1 MNFIKPFWPYLKNY
15 KARIAWGVLMVA
27 LAQVA
32 SSAIP
37 YMLKLAVDAI
47 EVGLESESK
56 DAVLSTVAFYALII
70 VALALVQ
77 MAFGMGMRWQ
87 IQATSRYVENDIRE
101 QYFRHLLTMSM
112 KYYSQMPTGDLMSR
126 ATHDVNSIRMF
137 LSFGIRMLFD
147 AAIALTLGLTVM
159 CFIDWQL
166 ALYALIPMPFLTLAM
181 NRVAGRINTGFRE
194 VQELFA
200 DISSRVQEN
209 LSGIRVVKA
218 YVQREGE
225 IETFEKLNR
234 QYLNKNKRLIGI
246 ESIIRPLAFLLSGT
260 SLIIVLWLGGE
271 RVLSGQISLGDFV
284 AFNGYLT
291 KLIFPIILVGWM
303 IDRYQRA
310 IAAMRRINAI
320 LEEKT
325 DIEDADDVITP
336 EEIRGDVELRNLT
349 FGYDKKTVILDNLNL
364 KIPAGS
370 SVAIVGR
377 VGSGKTTLGR
387 LIPRLIQA
395 GAGQLLID
403 GIPVEKLPLQVLREN
418 IGFVPQDSFLFS
430 DSLRENIALGV
441 VDPTEEDITWAME
454 TSQLL
459 NDLGDFPQGLDTMV
473 GERGVT
479 FSGGQKQR
487 TALARAVIRRPK
499 ILILDD
505 AMASVDTH
513 TEEEILRRLKVMM
526 AGRTTI
532 IIAHRIST
540 VMGAD
545 QIVVLDGGKVV
556 ELGTH
561 DALLANNGTYA
572 EMYQRQQLNQ
582 ELSEI

>member
-1 MNFIKPFWPYLKNY
+1 MRFIKPFWPFLRNY
-15 KARIAWGVLMVA
+15 KVRIASGILMVG

-37 YMLKLAVDAI
+37 YMLKLAVDGVEA
-47 EVGLESESK
+47 GLASGET
-56 DAVLSTVAFYALII
+56 DPVFDTVAFYALII
-70 VALALVQ
+70 VGLALVQ

-87 IQATSRYVENDIRE
+87 IQSTSHRVENDIRE
-101 QYFRHLLTMSM
+101 QYFRHLQTMSM
-112 KYYSQMPTGDLMSR
+112 AYYSRMPTGDLMSR
-126 ATHDVNSIRMF
+126 ATYDVNAIRTF

-147 AAIALTLGLTVM
+147 AVIALTLGFTVM

-166 ALYALIPMPFLTLAM
+166 AIYALIPMPFLSFAM

-200 DISSRVQEN
+200 DISSRVQES

-225 IETFEKLNR
+225 IAIFEKLNVKF
-234 QYLNKNKRLIGI
+234 LNKNKTLIGT

-310 IAAMRRINAI
+310 IAAMRRIGAI

-325 DIEDADDVITP
+325 DIEDGDHVIFP
-336 EEIRGDVELRNLT
+336 DEIRGDVELRNLT
-349 FGYDKKTVILDNLNL
+349 FAYDKKTRVLTDVNL

-370 SVAIVGR
+370 SMAIVGR
-377 VGSGKTTLGR
+377 VGAGKTTLGR

-395 GAGQLLID
+395 GDSQLLID
-403 GIPVEKLPLQVLREN
+403 GIPVERLPLKFLREN

-441 VDPTEEDITWAME
+441 VDPTEEDIAWAME
-454 TSQLL
+454 TSQLT
-459 NDLGDFPQGLDTMV
+459 NDLADFPQGLDTMV

-499 ILILDD
+499 ILVLDD

-513 TEEEILRRLKVMM
+513 TEEEILRRLKTMM

-545 QIVVLDGGKVV
+545 QIVVLDEGKVI
-556 ELGTH
+556 EQGTH
-561 DALLANNGTYA
+561 DSLLALNGTYV

>member
-1 MNFIKPFWPYLKNY
+1 MNFIKPFWPYLRNY
-15 KARIAWGVLMVA
+15 KARILWGIALVT
-27 LAQVA
+27 LAQIA

-37 YMLKLAVDAI
+37 YLLKLAVDGIVA
-47 EVGLESESK
+47 GLK
-56 DAVLSTVAFYALII
+56 AGTQDAVFGTLTFYALAI
-70 VALALVQ
+70 VGLAVVQ
-77 MAFGMGMRWQ
+77 MFFGMGMRWQ
-87 IQATSRYVENDIRE
+87 IQATSQYVENDIRE
-101 QYFRHLLTMSM
+101 KYFAHLLTMSM
-112 KYYSQMPTGDLMSR
+112 AYYNRMPTGDLMSR
-126 ATHDVNSIRMF
+126 ATHDVNAIRMF

-159 CFIDWQL
+159 CLIDWKL
-166 ALYALIPMPFLTLAM
+166 ALCALIPMPFLTLAM
-181 NRVAGRINTGFRE
+181 NRVAGRINTGYRE

-218 YVQREGE
+218 YVQRVGE
-225 IETFEKLNR
+225 IAHFEKLNR
-234 QYLNKNKRLIGI
+234 RFLDKNKTLIGI
-246 ESIIRPLAFLLSGT
+246 ESIIRPLAFILSGS

-271 RVLSGQISLGDFV
+271 KVMDGQITLGDFV

-310 IAAMRRINAI
+310 LAAMRRINAI
-320 LEEKT
+320 LEAPI
-325 DIEDADDVITP
+325 DIQDAEDRVQRG
-336 EEIRGDVELRNLT
+336 EIRGDIELRSLT
-349 FGYDKKTVILDNLNL
+349 FGYEKNTVVLDQIDL
-364 KIPAGS
+364 KIPAGTS
-370 SVAIVGR
+370 LAIVGR

-395 GAGQLLID
+395 GEGQVLID

-441 VDPTEEDITWAME
+441 VDPTEEDLTWAME

-459 NDLGDFPQGLDTMV
+459 QDLPDFPQGLDTLI

-487 TALARAVIRRPK
+487 TALARAVIRLPK

-513 TEEEILRRLKVMM
+513 TE
-526 AGRTTI
+526 
-532 IIAHRIST
+532 
-540 VMGAD
+540 
-545 QIVVLDGGKVV
+545 
-556 ELGTH
+556 
-561 DALLANNGTYA
+561 
-572 EMYQRQQLNQ
+572 
-582 ELSEI
+582 

>member
-1 MNFIKPFWPYLKNY
+1 MNFLKPFWPYLKNY
-15 KARIAWGVLMVA
+15 KGRIAWGVLLVG
-27 LAQVA
+27 LSQLA

-37 YMLKLAVDAI
+37 YMLKLAVDAVEAGLKSDPNASVFDTVTFYAWVI
-47 EVGLESESK
+47 VGL
-56 DAVLSTVAFYALII
+56 
-70 VALALVQ
+70 ALAQ
-77 MAFGMGMRWQ
+77 MAFGMGMRWH

-101 QYFRHLLTMSM
+101 RYFSHLLTMSM
-112 KYYSQMPTGDLMSR
+112 SYYSRMSTGDLMSR
-126 ATHDVNSIRMF
+126 ATHDVNAIRMF

-147 AAIALTLGLTVM
+147 AAIALSLGLAVM

-166 ALYALIPMPFLTLAM
+166 ALYALIPMPFLSFAM
-181 NRVAGRINTGFRE
+181 NRVAGRINSGFRE

-218 YVQREGE
+218 YVQRKGE
-225 IETFEKLNR
+225 IAVFEKLNR
-234 QYLNKNKRLIGI
+234 KFLDKNKRLIGV
-246 ESIIRPLAFLLSGT
+246 ESIIRPLAFLLSGS

-271 RVLSGQISLGDFV
+271 RVLTGQISLGDFV

-320 LEEKT
+320 LEDHT
-325 DIEDADDVITP
+325 DIEDAEDLIVPQEIT
-336 EEIRGDVELRNLT
+336 GDIEFRNLT
-349 FGYDKKTVILDNLNL
+349 FGYDKKTTVLDNVNL

-370 SVAIVGR
+370 SLAIVGR

-395 GAGQLLID
+395 GDGHVLID
-403 GIPVEKLPLQVLREN
+403 GNPVEKLPLQMLREN
-418 IGFVPQDSFLFS
+418 IGVVPQDSFLFS
-430 DSLRENIALGV
+430 DTLRENIALGV
-441 VDPTEEDITWAME
+441 VDPTDEDINWAME

-459 NDLGDFPQGLDTMV
+459 NDLPDFPQGLDTV
-473 GERGVT
+473 IGERGVT

-513 TEEEILRRLKVMM
+513 TEEEILRRLKDMM
-526 AGRTTI
+526 IGRTTV

-545 QIVVLDGGKVV
+545 QIVVLDEGKVV
-556 ELGTH
+556 EQGTH
-561 DALLANNGTYA
+561 DTLLTLKGTYF

>member
-1 MNFIKPFWPYLKNY
+1 MNFFKPFWPYLKNY
-15 KARIAWGVLMVA
+15 KARVFWGVLMVG

-32 SSAIP
+32 STGIP

-47 EVGLESESK
+47 EASQNGV
-56 DAVLSTVAFYALII
+56 STETVFDTVSYYALII
-70 VALALVQ
+70 LLLALIQ
-77 MAFGMGMRWQ
+77 MGFGMGMRWH

-101 QYFRHLLTMSM
+101 AYFAHLLTMSM
-112 KYYSQMPTGDLMSR
+112 KYYSRMSTGDLMSR
-126 ATHDVNSIRMF
+126 ATHDVNAIRMF

-166 ALYALIPMPFLTLAM
+166 ALYALIPMPFLSFAM

-194 VQELFA
+194 AQELFA

-225 IETFEKLNR
+225 IATFGKLNR
-234 QYLNKNKRLIGI
+234 QYLNKNKWLIGV
-246 ESIIRPLAFLLSGT
+246 ESIIRPLAFLLSGS

-310 IAAMRRINAI
+310 IASMRRINAI
-320 LEEKT
+320 LEEET
-325 DIEDADDVITP
+325 DIEDAEDVITP
-336 EEIRGDVELRNLT
+336 SEIRGDIELRNLT
-349 FGYDKKTVILDNLNL
+349 FGYDKKTAVLDLINL

-395 GAGQLLID
+395 GEGQVLID
-403 GIPVEKLPLQVLREN
+403 GTPVEKLPMQMLRKN

-441 VDPTEEDITWAME
+441 VDPTEEEIAWAME
-454 TSQLL
+454 TAQLT
-459 NDLGDFPQGLDTMV
+459 NDLPDFPQGLDTVV

-487 TALARAVIRRPK
+487 TALARAVIRKPK

-513 TEEEILRRLKVMM
+513 TEEEILSRLKVMM

-545 QIVVLDGGKVV
+545 QIVVLDGGKVA
-556 ELGTH
+556 EMGTH
-561 DALLANNGTYA
+561 DALLAQKGTYF

>member
-1 MNFIKPFWPYLKNY
+1 
-15 KARIAWGVLMVA
+15 
-27 LAQVA
+27 
-32 SSAIP
+32 
-37 YMLKLAVDAI
+37 
-47 EVGLESESK
+47 
-56 DAVLSTVAFYALII
+56 
-70 VALALVQ
+70 
-77 MAFGMGMRWQ
+77 
-87 IQATSRYVENDIRE
+87 
-101 QYFRHLLTMSM
+101 
-112 KYYSQMPTGDLMSR
+112 
-126 ATHDVNSIRMF
+126 
-137 LSFGIRMLFD
+137 
-147 AAIALTLGLTVM
+147 
-159 CFIDWQL
+159 
-166 ALYALIPMPFLTLAM
+166 
-181 NRVAGRINTGFRE
+181 
-194 VQELFA
+194 
-200 DISSRVQEN
+200 
-209 LSGIRVVKA
+209 
-218 YVQREGE
+218 
-225 IETFEKLNR
+225 
-234 QYLNKNKRLIGI
+234 
-246 ESIIRPLAFLLSGT
+246 
-260 SLIIVLWLGGE
+260 
-271 RVLSGQISLGDFV
+271 LGDFV

-320 LEEKT
+320 LEEEA
-325 DIEDADDVITP
+325 DIEDAEDVIVP
-336 EEIRGDVELRNLT
+336 KEIRGDIELRNLT
-349 FGYDKKTVILDNLNL
+349 FGYDKNAVVLDGINL

-395 GAGQLLID
+395 GEGQVLID
-403 GIPVEKLPLQVLREN
+403 GIPVEKIPLQMLRQN

-441 VDPTEEDITWAME
+441 VDPTEEEIAWAME
-454 TSQLL
+454 TSQLM
-459 NDLGDFPQGLDTMV
+459 NDLSDFPQGLDTMV

-487 TALARAVIRRPK
+487 TALARAVIRKPK

-513 TEEEILRRLKVMM
+513 TEEEILRRLKEMM
-526 AGRTTI
+526 AGRTTL

-545 QIVVLDGGKVV
+545 QIVVLEGGKVV
-556 ELGTH
+556 EMGTH
-561 DALLANNGTYA
+561 EALLTKKGTYA

>member
-1 MNFIKPFWPYLKNY
+1 MNFLKPFWPYLKPY
-15 KARIAWGVLMVA
+15 KKRIAWGVLLVA
-27 LAQVA
+27 LAQIA
-32 SSAIP
+32 STGIP
-37 YMLKLAVDAI
+37 YMLKLAVDAVEAGI
-47 EVGLESESK
+47 NSGSREDVF
-56 DAVLSTVAFYALII
+56 DTITFYALII
-70 VALALVQ
+70 VGLALIQ
-77 MAFGMGMRWQ
+77 MCFGMGMRWH

-101 QYFRHLLTMSM
+101 KYFRHLLTMSM
-112 KYYSQMPTGDLMSR
+112 AYYSRMPTGDLMSR
-126 ATHDVNSIRMF
+126 ATHDVNAIRMF

-147 AAIALTLGLTVM
+147 AAIALSLGLTVM
-159 CFIDWQL
+159 CTIDWRL
-166 ALYALIPMPFLTLAM
+166 ALCALIPMPFLSLAM
-181 NRVAGRINTGFRE
+181 NRVAGRINSGFRE

-225 IETFEKLNR
+225 MKVFDGLNR
-234 QYLNKNKRLIGI
+234 TFLNKNKRLIRV
-246 ESIIRPLAFLLSGT
+246 ESVIRPLAFLLSGS

-271 RVLSGQISLGDFV
+271 KVLNGQISLGDFV

-310 IAAMRRINAI
+310 NAAMRRINAI
-320 LEEKT
+320 LEDVAE
-325 DIEDADDVITP
+325 IADAPDAIVPD
-336 EEIRGDVELRNLT
+336 EIRGEIEFRNMSYA
-349 FGYDKKTVILDNLNL
+349 YDKKTVVLDNVNL
-364 KIPAGS
+364 KIPAGTS
-370 SVAIVGR
+370 LAIVGR

-395 GAGQLLID
+395 KEGSVLID
-403 GIPVEKLPLQVLREN
+403 GIPVEKLALETLREN

-441 VDPTEEDITWAME
+441 VEPTDEDIDWAME
-454 TSQLL
+454 TSQLIA
-459 NDLGDFPQGLDTMV
+459 DLPDFPQGLDTVV

-513 TEEEILRRLKVMM
+513 TEEEILRQLKNLMQ
-526 AGRTTI
+526 GRTTI

-556 ELGTH
+556 EQGTH
-561 DALLANNGTYA
+561 DELLKKKGTYA
-572 EMYQRQQLNQ
+572 EMYQRQQINE

>member
-1 MNFIKPFWPYLKNY
+1 MNFFKPFWPYLKNY
-15 KARIAWGVLMVA
+15 KARIFWGVLMVA

-32 SSAIP
+32 STGIP

-47 EVGLESESK
+47 EASQKGI
-56 DAVLSTVAFYALII
+56 STDTVYDIVAFYALII
-70 VALALVQ
+70 VLLALIQ
-77 MAFGMGMRWQ
+77 MAFGMGMRWH

-101 QYFRHLLTMSM
+101 AYFAHLLKMSM
-112 KYYSQMPTGDLMSR
+112 KYYSRMPTGDLMSR
-126 ATHDVNSIRMF
+126 ATHDVNAIRMF

-166 ALYALIPMPFLTLAM
+166 ALYALIPMPFLSLAM
-181 NRVAGRINTGFRE
+181 NRVAGRINSGFRE
-194 VQELFA
+194 AQELFA

-218 YVQREGE
+218 YVQRKGE
-225 IETFEKLNR
+225 IATFEKLNR
-234 QYLNKNKRLIGI
+234 QYLNKNKTLIGV
-246 ESIIRPLAFLLSGT
+246 ESIIRPLAFLLSGS

-320 LEEKT
+320 LEEDV
-325 DIEDADDVITP
+325 DIEDAADVIAP
-336 EEIRGDVELRNLT
+336 KEIRGDIELRNLT
-349 FGYDKKTVILDNLNL
+349 FAYDKKTVVLDGINL

-377 VGSGKTTLGR
+377 VGAGKTTLGR

-395 GAGQLLID
+395 GEGQVLID
-403 GIPVEKLPLQVLREN
+403 GIPVEKIPLQMLRQN

-441 VDPTEEDITWAME
+441 VDPTEEEIAWAME
-454 TSQLL
+454 TSQLM
-459 NDLGDFPQGLDTMV
+459 NDLPDFPQGLDTVV

-487 TALARAVIRRPK
+487 TALARAVIRKPK

-513 TEEEILRRLKVMM
+513 TEEEILRRLKEMM
-526 AGRTTI
+526 AGRTTL

-545 QIVVLDGGKVV
+545 QIVVLEDGKVV
-556 ELGTH
+556 EMGTH
-561 DALLANNGTYA
+561 EALLTKKGTYA